1 MYSFQDIGQRGQQQ
15 EHSRNRFGTAQ
26 KELRQIQME
35 GTYPRLIGPPV
46 VRILSQYHPY
56 NIIKQIIANDIR
68 LHCTTLPQ
76 PNLT

>member
-1 MYSFQDIGQRGQQQ
+1 MFQDIWQRGQQQ

-46 VRILSQYHPY
+46 VRILC
-56 NIIKQIIANDIR
+56 IITR
-68 LHCTTLPQ
+68 T
-76 PNLT
+76 